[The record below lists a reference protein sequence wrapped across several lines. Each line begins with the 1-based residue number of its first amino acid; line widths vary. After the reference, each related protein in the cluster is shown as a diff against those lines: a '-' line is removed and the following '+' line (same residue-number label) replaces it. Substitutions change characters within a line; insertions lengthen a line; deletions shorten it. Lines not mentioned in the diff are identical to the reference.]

1 MTLYLTDRTPPD
13 EIRRARE
20 AGIVALK
27 LYPAG
32 ATTNSDA
39 GVTDIR
45 KTYATLEA
53 MQREGLLLLVHG
65 EVTDA
70 DIDLF
75 DREAVFIDRVL
86 QPLRRDFPG
95 LKVVFEHITT
105 REAAQYVAAGDDH
118 LAATI
123 TAHHLLFNRNAI
135 FLGGMRPHYYCL
147 PVLKREEHRLAL
159 VAAATSGSP
168 KFFLGTDSA
177 PHAAALK
184 EHAAACAGCYT
195 ALSALEL
202 YAAGLR
208 RCRRAGQAGRL
219 CQLPRR
225 RFLRPAA
232 QRRPH
237 HAAPPGLD
245 AAREPALRRDAAQAA
260 VWRRNAELDTGDRGM
275 IEKQPRIALLI
286 DADNSPASKIDVIL
300 AELAKVGVT
309 NIRRAYG
316 NWKKDGLKGWEAVLH
331 EYAIRPVQQFDY
343 SKGKNA
349 TDMGMVIEAMD
360 LLYTDQP
367 EAFGIVSSDA
377 DFTPLVMHL
386 KAKGAQVFGFGAKK
400 TPLPFVNACSRFLY
414 LEHLGQP
421 VAVDE
426 PRDAKASKTDK
437 PRPKAAAQGGN
448 GVGNGDAAPTR
459 LDSAALKQDARLV
472 SLLRNAVESA
482 AGEDGWSALGSVG
495 QQIGN
500 QASFD
505 PRNYGY
511 RKLLDLIEAT
521 QLFELDRRGTQFVLR
536 DKKLAK
542 AG

>member
-1 MTLYLTDRTPPD
+1 
-13 EIRRARE
+13 
-20 AGIVALK
+20 
-27 LYPAG
+27 
-32 ATTNSDA
+32 
-39 GVTDIR
+39 
-45 KTYATLEA
+45 
-53 MQREGLLLLVHG
+53 
-65 EVTDA
+65 
-70 DIDLF
+70 
-75 DREAVFIDRVL
+75 
-86 QPLRRDFPG
+86 
-95 LKVVFEHITT
+95 
-105 REAAQYVAAGDDH
+105 
-118 LAATI
+118 
-123 TAHHLLFNRNAI
+123 
-135 FLGGMRPHYYCL
+135 
-147 PVLKREEHRLAL
+147 
-159 VAAATSGSP
+159 
-168 KFFLGTDSA
+168 
-177 PHAAALK
+177 
-184 EHAAACAGCYT
+184 
-195 ALSALEL
+195 
-202 YAAGLR
+202 
-208 RCRRAGQAGRL
+208 
-219 CQLPRR
+219 
-225 RFLRPAA
+225 
-232 QRRPH
+232 
-237 HAAPPGLD
+237 
-245 AAREPALRRDAAQAA
+245 
-260 VWRRNAELDTGDRGM
+260 M

-414 LEHLGQP
+414 LENLGQP
-421 VAVDE
+421 PVADE
-426 PRDAKASKTDK
+426 AERPAKAKSGRAA
-437 PRPKAAAQGGN
+437 PRQRASAQGG
-448 GVGNGDAAPTR
+448 GGSAGNADAAPNR
-459 LDSAALKQDARLV
+459 MDSAALKQDARLV
-472 SLLRNAVESA
+472 TLLRNAVESA
-482 AGEDGWSALGSVG
+482 AGEDGWSALGAVG

-536 DKKLAK
+536 DKRLAK
-542 AG
+542 AGGG